1 MERDYEQLTMPVL
14 RNLARERG
22 LSRYSRLRKSELI
35 RRLREQPILEW
46 NNNATMTNVPFLTP
60 TPYTPPP
67 STPTPPSN
75 TIKDLIKYLDNVKE
89 VPKSVSPNLRK
100 LKKKIDDIY
109 KRKRIF
115 EVVESDS
122 ALRNFANMYTID
134 GKDGFDPQ
142 SFMDGARENITGLL
156 RNNRNTKVKLILKCY
171 MISERDNLIKD
182 FPFHSGIEINLE
194 GTNENEIYTTMID
207 TILERIA
214 NLINGSSGGGSG
226 WIFYK
231 IIKLELHT
239 VSYRPLRGNTWVSL
253 PKELADKKAIINM
266 KNQDNKC
273 FMWSVLRALNPTNNH
288 PERIDKELMEKEDTL
303 NMKGIEYPVSLKE
316 DRDISK
322 FEKQNPEISITV
334 LGFNEKDKVH
344 TLRCSNHVYNRKH
357 NIILLLI
364 EIDGVKHYCLV
375 KNPSRL
381 LSRQVSAHKEGTH
394 FCFRCL
400 NPFWSHKSLE
410 KHWEYCKNHEA
421 VKINMPE
428 KGTIL
433 KFKHHERSEKLPFII
448 YADMEALI
456 KEMQNCDPNP
466 LNSYTKKYQKHE
478 PISFSYY
485 IKSFDDNVY
494 KSKLRMYTGEDA
506 MEKFVDWIED
516 DVKDIANIPDVEM
529 IFGPNEL
536 KQFNEATKCWIC
548 KGEFDDTPDAKGYR
562 KGEKVRDHCH
572 YTGRFRGAAHNF
584 CNLKYKKPKFIPVVF
599 HNLSGYDSHLFIKN
613 LGFTKGTIDCIPN
626 NEEKYISFTKNTVV
640 GSYTNEEGKNIPI
653 KHKIRFI
660 DSFKFMNESLES
672 LVNNLP
678 GDAFN
683 NLERYYKGEKLSL
696 VKQKGFYPYEYMD
709 SLERFKENKIP
720 SKEAFYSRLNEE
732 GISDEGYERV
742 KKVWEVFGM
751 KTLQDYHD
759 LYNITDV
766 LLLADVFENFR
777 NVCMENYKLD
787 PAHYFT
793 APGLAWD
800 ACLKITD
807 VELELLS
814 DIDMLLMIEKG
825 IRGGISMISNR
836 YAKANNKYMNE
847 SFIDTMISKYIMYL
861 DANNLY
867 GWSMS
872 KPLPTHGF
880 KWMKVDELETWELH
894 SCILEVDLEYPKN
907 LHDLHNDYPLAPE
920 QIVVNKVSKLI
931 PNLGNKK
938 KYVLH
943 YENLK
948 QYLKLGLKLT
958 HIHRGIKFNESPWL
972 EKYISINVKLRTK
985 AKNEFEKNFFKLMNN
1000 SVFGKTMENI
1010 RNRVDI
1016 KLVNNKKRAEK
1027 LSAKPNYKHCNIF
1040 SEDLVAIHM
1049 KKTKLDFD
1057 KPVYLGMCILDLSK
1071 TLMYDFHYNYI
1082 KKKYGD
1088 KAKLLLTDTDSLMYE
1103 IQTEDFYKDINKDV
1117 KDRFDTSDYPFDH
1130 PSGIPSGINKKVLG
1144 MFKDEANGNI
1154 IDEFVGLRA
1163 KLYSYKMFEGK
1174 ESKKCKGV
1182 KKSVVKK
1189 SITHEDYKT
1198 CLTTGN
1204 EQLRK
1209 QNIIRS
1215 YKHEVYNEEVN
1226 KIALSAN
1233 DDKRYILEDGI
1244 RTLALGHYKIL

>member
-1 MERDYEQLTMPVL
+1 
-14 RNLARERG
+14 
-22 LSRYSRLRKSELI
+22 
-35 RRLREQPILEW
+35 
-46 NNNATMTNVPFLTP
+46 
-60 TPYTPPP
+60 
-67 STPTPPSN
+67 
-75 TIKDLIKYLDNVKE
+75 
-89 VPKSVSPNLRK
+89 
-100 LKKKIDDIY
+100 
-109 KRKRIF
+109 
-115 EVVESDS
+115 
-122 ALRNFANMYTID
+122 
-134 GKDGFDPQ
+134 
-142 SFMDGARENITGLL
+142 
-156 RNNRNTKVKLILKCY
+156 
-171 MISERDNLIKD
+171 MISERDNLIRD
-182 FPFHSGIEINLE
+182 FPFHSEIEINVE
-194 GTNENEIYTTMID
+194 GTDENEIYITMTD
-207 TILERIA
+207 TLLERIA

-226 WIFYK
+226 WVFYK

-239 VSYRPLRGNTWVSL
+239 ASYRPLRGNTWIPL

-266 KNQDNKC
+266 KNKDNKC
-273 FMWSVLRALNPTNNH
+273 FMWCVLRKLNPKDDNA
-288 PERIDKELMEKEDTL
+288 ERVDKELRKKENTL
-303 NMKGIEYPVSLKE
+303 NMEGIDYPVSLKE
-316 DRDISK
+316 DISK

-344 TLRCSNHVYNRKH
+344 TLRVSEYVYIRKH

-364 EIDGVKHYCLV
+364 ERDGVKHYCLV

-381 LSRQVSAHKEGTH
+381 LSAHKEGTH
-394 FCFRCL
+394 ICFRCL
-400 NPFWSHKSLE
+400 NPFWTHKSLE
-410 KHWEYCKNHEA
+410 KHWEYCRNHEA

-428 KGTIL
+428 KGTML
-433 KFKHHERSEKLPFII
+433 MFKHHERSEKLPFII
-448 YADMEALI
+448 YADTEALI
-456 KEMQNCDPNP
+456 KEMYNCDPNP
-466 LNSYTKKYQKHE
+466 QNSYTKKYQKHE

-494 KSKLRMYTGEDA
+494 ELKLRKYTGEDA
-506 MEKFVDWIED
+506 MEKFVEWIEE
-516 DVKDIANIPDVEM
+516 DVKEIANIPDVEM

-536 KQFNEATKCWIC
+536 KQFNNTTKCWIC
-548 KGEFDDTPDAKGYR
+548 NEEFDDTADEKGYR
-562 KGEKVRDHCH
+562 KNEKVKDHCH
-572 YTGRFRGAAHNF
+572 YTGRFRGAAHNS

-613 LGFTKGTIDCIPN
+613 LGFTDGNIDCIPN
-626 NEEKYISFTKNTVV
+626 NEEKYISFTKNIVT
-640 GSYTNEEGKNIPI
+640 GSYINKEGKDKPI

-660 DSFKFMNESLES
+660 DSFKFMSTSLES

-678 GDAFN
+678 DDVFN
-683 NLERYYKGEKLSL
+683 NLERCYKGEKLSL
-696 VKQKGFYPYEYMD
+696 VKRKGVYPYEYMD
-709 SLERFKENKIP
+709 SLERFKENKLP
-720 SKEAFYSRLNEE
+720 PKEAFYSRLTGE
-732 GISDEGYERV
+732 GISDEDYEHAE
-742 KKVWEVFGM
+742 KVWKVFDM

-759 LYNITDV
+759 LYNVTDV

-800 ACLKITD
+800 ACLKITG

-825 IRGGISMISNR
+825 IRGGVSMISNR
-836 YAKANNKYMNE
+836 HGKANNKYMGE
-847 SFIDTMISKYIMYL
+847 SFNEKEPSKYIQYL

-880 KWMKVDELETWELH
+880 KWMKVDELEAWELYP
-894 SCILEVDLEYPKN
+894 CILEVEIEYPEN
-907 LHDLHNDYPLAPE
+907 LHELHNDYPLAPE
-920 QIVVNKVSKLI
+920 QIMVNKVSKLI

-943 YENLK
+943 YENLR

-958 HIHRGIKFNESPWL
+958 HIHRGIKFKESPWL
-972 EKYISINVKLRTK
+972 EKYISLNNKLRTE
-985 AKNEFEKNFFKLMNN
+985 AKNEFEKDFFKLMNN

-1016 KLVNNKKRAEK
+1016 KLVNNKKQAEK
-1027 LSAKPNYKHCNIF
+1027 LSAKPNFKHCNIF

-1103 IQTEDFYKDINKDV
+1103 IQTEDFYKDISGDV
-1117 KDRFDTSDYPFDH
+1117 KDRFDTSGYPSDH
-1130 PSGIPSGINKKVLG
+1130 PTDIPSGFNKKVLG
-1144 MFKDEANGNI
+1144 MFKDEVNGNVI
-1154 IDEFVGLRA
+1154 NEFVGLRA

-1198 CLTTGN
+1198 CLLTGK

-1215 YKHEVYNEEVN
+1215 YKHEVYTEEVN
-1226 KIALSAN
+1226 KVALSAS

-1244 RTLALGHYKIL
+1244 NTLALGHYKIL